1 MGSDDGGGR
10 QCSRAA
16 GALGGAVAMPGTQ
29 AEPGWVCCVPRPA
42 CVSTCAC
49 VWWPGVCPSRRGAVL
64 RAHLQASLGASVP
77 AAWKL
82 GLPSSLLL
90 SQEPGTLL
98 SPPALGWDWLPRGE
112 AVERM
117 RTQGGGRGRRTG
129 DVGLPGG
136 GSQKELHGLRC
147 HSSR

>member
-1 MGSDDGGGR
+1 M
-10 QCSRAA
+10 AT
-16 GALGGAVAMPGTQ
+16 PGTQ

-49 VWWPGVCPSRRGAVL
+49 VRWTGVCPSRRGGVL
-64 RAHLQASLGASVP
+64 RAHLQASLRASVP

-98 SPPALGWDWLPRGE
+98 PPPALGCDWLPRGE
-112 AVERM
+112 AVETM
-117 RTQGGGRGRRTG
+117 CAQGGGRGGRTG
-129 DVGLPGG
+129 DG
-136 GSQKELHGLRC
+136 
-147 HSSR
+147 